1 MMKKKINF
9 NYENGFFLIL
19 QEINRVLRKG
29 GRYICISLLQEHIL
43 RKLISYFPSSDF
55 MFRVIRCDVEN
66 KTLEE
71 DGNTFPVF
79 FVLAT
84 KFPGLAQ
91 QVNSFTSNNYL

>member
-1 MMKKKINF
+1 
-9 NYENGFFLIL
+9 
-19 QEINRVLRKG
+19 
-29 GRYICISLLQEHIL
+29 
-43 RKLISYFPSSDF
+43 